1 MVSLLLTIVTYH
13 LPFMSNQKIDLGS
26 TVSVMEQPKWMG
38 ELLKKK
44 ELSEDEFQRLTEY
57 SEESLNR
64 LIESRRNFDIH
75 DEAII
80 TAIKE
85 GRKSAKE
92 GAIYW
97 VVIIWALFFVF
108 LPKSI
113 FEFVLSI
120 IFPSLYFV
128 VGLLLGIEFLAI
140 VGLAITVF
148 VIKRGVTNKPAETE

>member
-13 LPFMSNQKIDLGS
+13 LPFMSNQKIDLGPITMPS
-26 TVSVMEQPKWMG
+26 PPDEIV
-38 ELLKKK
+38 ELQKKK
-44 ELSEDEFQRLTEY
+44 ELSEDEFQRLIEY

-64 LIESRRNFDIH
+64 RIESRRNFDIH

-80 TAIKE
+80 TAIRE
-85 GRKSAKE
+85 NRKSAKE
-92 GAIYW
+92 DAIYW
-97 VVIIWALFFVF
+97 VVIIWVLFFVF